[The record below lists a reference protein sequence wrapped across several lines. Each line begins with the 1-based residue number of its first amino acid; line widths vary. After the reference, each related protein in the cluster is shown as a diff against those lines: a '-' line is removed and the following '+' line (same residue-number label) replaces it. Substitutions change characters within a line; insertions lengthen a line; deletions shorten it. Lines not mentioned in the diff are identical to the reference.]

1 MNFLCQ
7 LRSFYAA
14 DRMSRMRHYVL
25 TLSVDLCVCMH
36 SYIHASVTF
45 SEWLT
50 VVPATDINCML
61 ITVKVLESI
70 FFAER
75 VVSPWNS
82 QPVSVGFTSLHR
94 FKRTILKIDFEKFL
108 TVNVDG

>member
-14 DRMSRMRHYVL
+14 DCMSRLRHYVL

-36 SYIHASVTF
+36 SYIHASVTY

-50 VVPATDINCML
+50 VVPA
-61 ITVKVLESI
+61 KVLESI

-75 VVSPWNS
+75 VVSPWNC

-108 TVNVDG
+108 TINVDG